1 MYTRISPGV
10 MQVIREPC
18 LGNYL
23 LSGGIHEGASL
34 GIVGHGCH
42 TVQKMSQSISKKKK
56 STEAVRRNLE
66 QYLEPFLEEGII
78 EYTDCPDYIDP
89 EYNYKKP
96 LSVAWEVTY
105 ACNQDCQYCTAKAR
119 TPDPHEL
126 TQEEI
131 DNVID
136 ELIELNV
143 GLISITGGEPL
154 LKKDTV
160 LQIAQRTSEHGI
172 ELELLTNGV
181 FITPEVAEEMCS
193 AGIRDAQVSLDCQH
207 ADVHDR
213 QRGVEGA
220 WKKAVDGISNL
231 RKAGVH
237 VMAAAVMN
245 SETLEYFEETKRFLQ
260 AIADTVKIE
269 AVMPT
274 SQKINNMLSSDQYY
288 RLLKLKNTREGQLSE
303 FIFFTERCSIGT
315 TPVITPRGD
324 VYPCMFTKYEQ
335 LNLGNVRKT
344 SLGDIYD
351 HSDTLSELLGCTV
364 DKIESCRDCW
374 NRYYCG
380 GGCRG
385 CAFAYY
391 RTIYSHDPYQCEARK
406 KFARELLKHGHPL
419 TKRALR
425 ELVMLAKNSR

>member
-1 MYTRISPGV
+1 MYTRISPGALQV
-10 MQVIREPC
+10 MRKSC
-18 LGNYL
+18 SRNCL
-23 LSGGIHEGASL
+23 LSGSTHNGASL
-34 GIVGHGCH
+34 EIVTHNRH
-42 TVQKMSQSISKKKK
+42 TVQKMGQSSVIKK
-56 STEAVRRNLE
+56 STEAVRRKLE

-78 EYTDCPDYIDP
+78 EYMDCPDYIDP
-89 EYNYKKP
+89 EYKYERP

-119 TPDPHEL
+119 AFDPLEL
-126 TQEEI
+126 TKEEI
-131 DNVID
+131 DKVID
-136 ELIELNV
+136 ELIELKV

-160 LQIAQRTSEHGI
+160 LQIAQRTSEQGI
-172 ELELLTNGV
+172 ELELLTNGM
-181 FITPEVAEEMCS
+181 FITPEVAEEMCL
-193 AGIRDAQVSLDCQH
+193 AGIRDAQVSLDCQQP
-207 ADVHDR
+207 DVHDK

-220 WKKAVDGISNL
+220 WKNAVEGIRNL
-231 RKAGVH
+231 RKAGIH
-237 VMAAAVMN
+237 VMATAVMN
-245 SETLEYFEETKRFLQ
+245 SETLKYFGETKRFLQ

-274 SQKINNMLSSDQYY
+274 GQKVDNMLSPDQYY
-288 RLLKLKNTREGQLSE
+288 RLLKLRNMREGQLSE
-303 FIFFTERCSIGT
+303 FIFFKERCPIGT
-315 TPVITPRGD
+315 TPVITPTGD
-324 VYPCMFTKYEQ
+324 VYPCILTKYQE
-335 LNLGNVRKT
+335 LKLGNVRKT

-351 HSDTLSELLGCTV
+351 HSDTLSELLECTV

-385 CAFAYY
+385 CAFAYHK
-391 RTIYSHDPYQCEARK
+391 TIYSPDPYQCEARK

-425 ELVMLAKNSR
+425 ELVMLAKN